1 METLSQREIQV
12 ADLIHQGF
20 IEKEIAV
27 ELSISSYTVHTH
39 LKNIRRKLSA
49 RNIADITRIFINEIK
64 SNMVEIILA
73 LLMIYFIS
81 KDPTILEN
89 VKAAINH
96 FK

>member
-27 ELSISSYTVHTH
+27 ELSISSYTVH